1 MADLPCCPG
10 VLGANVPFRVTLR
23 MLLAKGTLH
32 HSVSSLEK
40 GKEGEGTDI
49 WEARVV
55 LWTQI

>member
-23 MLLAKGTLH
+23 MLLANWTLH
-32 HSVSSLEK
+32 HSVSTLEK
-40 GKEGEGTDI
+40 DKEVEGTDI
-49 WEARVV
+49 WEVGVV